1 MISNRQK
8 SWQST
13 NLQAIQQRLAWLQ
26 AQADGILYCEP
37 SGVHFVIVRKDKYQV
52 RLALVEKINLNTDLV
67 QSVLNLNNPLDLVSA
82 YTQAMLLSLVWKPE
96 PQKIYI
102 AGFGG
107 GRIPLVLHHYFPDSA
122 IECADIEPTAP
133 AVAQKFFGV
142 QFNDKLQLVIQDG
155 REYLEQKNQDI
166 QYDIIMTDVF
176 LGSGYMPQGLG
187 TKEFYQLC
195 EQHLSRDGVI
205 AVNLL
210 QRDEF
215 YAEKVKTIQSVF
227 AQIYICLW
235 NQVNSIII
243 ATNSSAIDKN
253 EIMARVNYLQDYHQ
267 FSFSLADRA
276 VEIEVGKEL
285 SEIVPNLD
293 KAQVL
298 RDESPPAGYF
308 NSWLY

>member
-1 MISNRQK
+1 MIPNHQK
-8 SWQST
+8 AWQFT
-13 NLQAIQQRLAWLQ
+13 NLKAIEQRLVWLK
-26 AQADGILYCEP
+26 AQPDGIVFCEP
-37 SGVHFVIVRKDKYQV
+37 SGVHFVIVRKDKSQV

-107 GRIPLVLHHYFPDSA
+107 GRIPLVLHHYFPDA
-122 IECADIEPTAP
+122 TIECADIELTAP
-133 AVAQKFFGV
+133 VVAEKFFGI
-142 QFNDKLQLVIQDG
+142 QLNDKLQLVIQDG
-155 REYLEQKNQDI
+155 RQYLEQLNQDI

-187 TKEFYQLC
+187 TKEFYKLC
-195 EQHLSRDGVI
+195 DKHLSRDGVI

-227 AQIYICLW
+227 TQIYICPW
-235 NQVNSIII
+235 NQINSIII

-253 EIMARVNYLQDYHQ
+253 EIIARANFLQDYHQ
-267 FSFSLADRA
+267 FSFSLVDRA
-276 VEIEVGKEL
+276 FEIKVGEEIP
-285 SEIVPNLD
+285 EIVPNLE

-298 RDESPPAGYF
+298 KDESPPTGYF
-308 NSWLY
+308 DSWLF